1 LVLREIGIQGR
12 LFTLGLTRTN
22 EIMEEKAKLAE
33 QKADV
38 AYLNNSK
45 NQQGPGGSKND
56 REQKRNTLVA
66 RLKAG
71 DRTAAAELVDEY
83 YEQMYLFMRRLGH
96 DCQGSEDL
104 TQEVFYNA
112 WHHIGQLKDDKALS
126 SWLYRIA
133 SNVSNL
139 YWRRHKHREIVGI
152 ESIDAPDVRTAGGDE
167 FGHYEQ
173 LEQLNY
179 AVARLP
185 AKLKQTIVLHYMQQL
200 TIAESAE
207 AAGIREGTFKS
218 RLNRAIKALRKSV
231 I

>member
-1 LVLREIGIQGR
+1 
-12 LFTLGLTRTN
+12 
-22 EIMEEKAKLAE
+22 MEENAKLAE

-38 AYLNNSK
+38 AYLNVNS
-45 NQQGPGGSKND
+45 NQQDPGAAREY
-56 REQKRNTLVA
+56 REQKRNSLVT

-71 DRTAAAELVDEY
+71 DRGAAAELVDEY

-96 DCQGSEDL
+96 DCQSSEDL

-112 WHHIGQLKDDKALS
+112 WHHIGQLKDDNALS

-139 YWRRHKHREIVGI
+139 YWRRHKHKEIVGI
-152 ESIDAPDVRTAGGDE
+152 ENIDAADVNAAGADE

-185 AKLKQTIVLHYMQQL
+185 LKLRQTIVLHYMQQL
-200 TIAESAE
+200 TIAESAQ

-218 RLNRAIKALRKSV
+218 RLNRAIRALRKSV
-231 I
+231 T

>member
-1 LVLREIGIQGR
+1 
-12 LFTLGLTRTN
+12 
-22 EIMEEKAKLAE
+22 MEENAKLAE

-38 AYLNNSK
+38 AYLNRDSK
-45 NQQGPGGSKND
+45 QQGPGD
-56 REQKRNTLVA
+56 ARECREQKRHSLAA

-71 DRTAAAELVDEY
+71 DRTAATELVDEY

-104 TQEVFYNA
+104 AQEVFYNA
-112 WHHIGQLKDDKALS
+112 WHHIGQLKDDNALS

-139 YWRRHKHREIVGI
+139 YWRRHKHKEIVGI
-152 ESIDAPDVRTAGGDE
+152 ENIDAPDVNAAGADE

-185 AKLKQTIVLHYMQQL
+185 VKLRQTIVLHYMQQL
-200 TIAESAE
+200 TIAESAQ

-231 I
+231 T